1 MSALLARPRTDADR
15 GGVSSGDRFNCPG
28 PPFACQRSKG
38 ARLLPTGG
46 PGGYPPPGGLMNHP
60 VAKPTNAEDIPAGRT
75 SAAGGPSGEPVASLL
90 LRGAPP
96 TRGPGCFLGSP
107 EGTPTRI
114 APEARGG
121 PGADP
126 RRGQPEG
133 RHGCAPGRLLDPRGA
148 GAGGRFRASDR
159 HTDVDFSTACA
170 DRPLGPPTSLIAL
183 ARFTGWAAE
192 VAGQRARNK
201 PIDPTAGD
209 IGPET
214 RPSVSLVD
222 REAGAEPRG

>member
-15 GGVSSGDRFNCPG
+15 GGVSSGDRYNCPG
-28 PPFACQRSKG
+28 PPFACQRIKG

-60 VAKPTNAEDIPAGRT
+60 VAKPTNAEDIPVGRT
-75 SAAGGPSGEPVASLL
+75 GAAGGPSSEPVASLL

-96 TRGPGCFLGSP
+96 TRRTGCFPGSP
-107 EGTPTRI
+107 EGTPPRI
-114 APEARGG
+114 APEAQGG

-126 RRGQPEG
+126 RRGQSEG
-133 RHGCAPGRLLDPRGA
+133 HHGCAPDRLLDPRDA

-159 HTDVDFSTACA
+159 HLDVDFTTARA
-170 DRPLGPPTSLIAL
+170 DRPLGPPTPLFAL
-183 ARFTGWAAE
+183 ARLTGRAAE

-201 PIDPTAGD
+201 PIDPTADD

-214 RPSVSLVD
+214 RPSAPLVD